1 MSALAIG
8 YLLPTEDA
16 AGAHGQRISEL
27 IELGVRAEGLG
38 FEAVWV
44 PDSPFQYGLP
54 EPLLVLAA
62 LAARTRRITLATG
75 VYSRGCGSRR
85 CWHSSLRASTPSP
98 KGDYAPGSAPV
109 LIACQR
115 APVRRGRG
123 AVRNP
128 HQSARGERLADARAV
143 VGPR

>member
-8 YLLPTEDA
+8 YLLPTQDA

-75 VYSRGCGSRR
+75 VLLAGLRQPTLLAQQLASLDALAEGR
-85 CWHSSLRASTPSP
+85 LRA
-98 KGDYAPGSAPV
+98 GF
-109 LIACQR
+109 
-115 APVRRGRG
+115 G
-123 AVRNP
+123 A
-128 HQSARGERLADARAV
+128 GF
-143 VGPR
+143 